1 MIEYNG
7 KFQYSKF
14 TIISTILINYLKY
27 SKIFHN
33 GYNPN
38 PKFKIKN
45 NFQKIIFKNNFQKI
59 IFKIQNQYFQ
69 NSFYSKLLKIIKIN
83 QINT

>member
-27 SKIFHN
+27 SKIFHI

-38 PKFKIKN
+38 PKFKI
-45 NFQKIIFKNNFQKI
+45 KNNFQKI